1 MVGEW
6 VWCMCLCVCLCVF
19 VCVWGGGGRSGG
31 CVCVGF
37 LVSDLVSMT
46 GLSEF
51 NCVCVRGMGA
61 WVGVYV

>member
-1 MVGEW
+1 M
-6 VWCMCLCVCLCVF
+6 CVC
-19 VCVWGGGGRSGG
+19 VCVWLGGRSGG
-31 CVCVGF
+31 WVGVFVQVSYRF

-51 NCVCVRGMGA
+51 NPWLCMCAGVGV